1 MHFTN
6 RSINGQLQRHCTT
19 LWNPTKAQIS
29 MKFSKHAW
37 HVDPLDSFNHVWP
50 SNRKGNWAAKEM
62 LPNREVV
69 VKEVVVHKKSVD
81 TSVTTYMNWPF
92 VIEKLWVV
100 TFQLWNGRQQPQK
113 NVYSHSLNEKAA
125 SSQWSR
131 LHMQKVCHRRGVCRF
146 L

>member
-6 RSINGQLQRHCTT
+6 RAINGQLQSHCTT

-69 VKEVVVHKKSVD
+69 VES
-81 TSVTTYMNWPF
+81 
-92 VIEKLWVV
+92 
-100 TFQLWNGRQQPQK
+100 
-113 NVYSHSLNEKAA
+113 NEFRNNFHRIF
-125 SSQWSR
+125 R
-131 LHMQKVCHRRGVCRF
+131 LFFALSNQSNRKFSNRTNFERIPI
-146 L
+146 

>member
-6 RSINGQLQRHCTT
+6 RAINGQLQSHCTT

-62 LPNREVV
+62 LPNIEV
-69 VKEVVVHKKSVD
+69 ELNR
-81 TSVTTYMNWPF
+81 TNF
-92 VIEKLWVV
+92 ELIFIEFFELVF
-100 TFQLWNGRQQPQK
+100 TFRINQIVNYRIEQI
-113 NVYSHSLNEKAA
+113 LNEF
-125 SSQWSR
+125 Q
-131 LHMQKVCHRRGVCRF
+131 F
-146 L
+146 LKI